1 VANRAELPDKLFFK
15 IGEVA
20 KLTGVKQHVLRY
32 WESEFSAIRPQK
44 SKTNQR
50 LYRRKDVEAVLAVKH
65 LLYERKFTIEG
76 ARRHLR
82 ETGVADSLPP
92 PDPEAVATAAREKA
106 LSEIESTVEQARG
119 RTTDWFQK
127 QLLGLKLEVEQFAAE
142 LDEYAD
148 DDELTA
154 EDEDLAVEDDA

>member
-1 VANRAELPDKLFFK
+1 MANRAELPDKLFFK

-32 WESEFSAIRPQK
+32 WESEFPAIRPQK

-50 LYRRKDVEAVLAVKH
+50 LYRRKDVEAILAVRH

-82 ETGVADSLPP
+82 ESGVEESLPP
-92 PDPEAVATAAREKA
+92 PDPEAVAHAARQEA
-106 LSEIESTVEQARG
+106 LGEIETTVAQAKG
-119 RTTDWFQK
+119 RTVDWFHK
-127 QLLGLKLEVEQFAAE
+127 QLLALKLEIEQFAAE
-142 LDEYAD
+142 L
-148 DDELTA
+148 
-154 EDEDLAVEDDA
+154 EDD